1 MMSETSLEW
10 RTVMPRIRTE
20 ISDDQLRHARG
31 PDEWD
36 SVIERV
42 VVRAVAHLENRMIP
56 TRQRAL
62 RREAAARYVGVD
74 STTLQD
80 WAGEKPPK
88 GPAFRRLG
96 GRVIYLIE
104 ELDEYLNS
112 LPKNTPHHASK
123 AVANV

>member
-1 MMSETSLEW
+1 
-10 RTVMPRIRTE
+10 MPRIRTE
-20 ISDDQLRHARG
+20 ISDDQLRHARE

-36 SVIERV
+36 GVITRV
-42 VVRAVAHLENRMIP
+42 VERTLANLAHRTIP
-56 TRQRAL
+56 ARQRAL

-74 STTLQD
+74 TATLQD

-104 ELDEYLNS
+104 ELDEYLDA
-112 LPKNTPHHASK
+112 LPGNTSRNASK
-123 AVANV
+123 AVSDVE